1 MTITAA
7 DIKILASERMR
18 DTADGGGH
26 ATAIALE
33 SGAENNMFPDVS
45 DADRVWGYLRLR
57 KVYAALVNAGTD
69 TLLGAYAILEDMPDD
84 PATTAW
90 MMVSTGIED
99 DRAAALARFD
109 YVPLDAYY
117 GEQHFGTD
125 AADRYVLEPVAGFP
139 PAAGMF
145 IYAHLPAAGYE
156 TVAMI
161 TSVVSLGGNRYRC
174 TFDAWPSAWGSGI
187 PANITYAHV
196 IAPDHVQ
203 RVHSTLRISGTLSSG
218 ATAAAIA
225 VSAGMPAPLVSQVVP
240 KLPGV
245 ETIGDPEQMG
255 LGSSLP
261 SVWPG
266 GVTPCVA
273 SGDMLV
279 VHHTENTAPT
289 SVIAGATIAC
299 GRTSLAAA
307 RVWGANG
314 IEITTGFT
322 VDLDAGTVQVVNP
335 SGWSQPVYVRHRIE
349 DVLGCASLDLHDPTR
364 VNFNRPLARAFPA
377 GTLLS
382 SALPLGDMQAMVVSL
397 FAQGTWTATWQDSRI
412 GGPIAAQFD
421 DVGHPIAVLNRDA
434 ITERWAIEFLTSTT
448 YRLFG
453 EASGEIA
460 TGSVNT
466 DLAPLNPATGHP
478 YFTLAATGWSDGWAA
493 GNVLRFNTVG
503 ASVPIWVARVVL
515 PSAPGGGADSLT
527 LAIKG
532 NIDA

>member
-57 KVYAALVNAGTD
+57 KVYAAVVTAGTD

-84 PATTAW
+84 SAVTAW
-90 MMVSTGIED
+90 IRPSTGIAEERYGALNRAD
-99 DRAAALARFD
+99 GIAWPARYESTWTVDSVDRR
-109 YVPLDAYY
+109 
-117 GEQHFGTD
+117 
-125 AADRYVLEPVAGFP
+125 VLSGSP
-139 PAAGMF
+139 PPKAGMLVN
-145 IYAHLPAAGYE
+145 AW
-156 TVAMI
+156 
-161 TSVVSLGGNRYRC
+161 SSLGGEALKAVIVAVIDLGGGAYQCSFDGWTDSRWSAGVPGSHSHAC
-174 TFDAWPSAWGSGI
+174 VLGDPIQPMTAKSTFQVAGSL
-187 PANITYAHV
+187 A
-196 IAPDHVQ
+196 
-203 RVHSTLRISGTLSSG
+203 SG
-218 ATAAAIA
+218 APAALC
-225 VSAGMPAPLVSQVVP
+225 SKPLLAPLVP
-240 KLPGV
+240 KWLGSYA
-245 ETIGDPEQMG
+245 IGDPPQIG
-255 LGSSLP
+255 LDPYTDSTVPAGVLP
-261 SVWPG
+261 A
-266 GVTPCVA
+266 VA
-273 SGDMLV
+273 AGDIVV
-279 VHHTENTAPT
+279 VHHTGETTPTA
-289 SVIAGATIAC
+289 VIAGDTIPC
-299 GRTSLAAA
+299 GRTSLASA

-314 IEITTGFT
+314 AEITTGFT
-322 VDLDAGTVQVVNP
+322 TDLAAGSVYVVNP

-349 DVLGCASLDLHDPTR
+349 DVLGCAAVDPYEPGRLT
-364 VNFNRPLARAFPA
+364 FNRPLARAFPA